1 MAGRPPGRP
10 RKFDEEAQVF
20 TLRLPVSLRAAIRA
34 YADDGGLSINNL
46 LLRTTQA
53 WWGTV
58 LEHEKYDRAAKRSTS
73 SVGAGPK
80 RSKP

>member
-20 TLRLPVSLRAAIRA
+20 TLRLPVSLHAAIRA
-34 YADDGGLSINNL
+34 YADVGGLSINNL
-46 LLRTTQA
+46 LLNATRA
-53 WWGTV
+53 WWKTV
-58 LEHEKYDRAAKRSTS
+58 PGHEKYDRAAKRSTS
-73 SVGAGPK
+73 SAGAGPK